1 MNRYHFNVTI
11 NGVKFKVSINANN
24 SVSAYGKVKR
34 TYPMASKITL
44 IRAERVWN
52 RNHDD
57 FESFLSTIEEKYG
70 FNLNN
75 CQWMTAENLNIY
87 WYENGREFSKKQF

>member
-1 MNRYHFNVTI
+1 MKNGNTTRPEISHILLLFTQIKQTRNKMNRYHFNVTI
-11 NGVKFKVSINANN
+11 NGVKFKVNVNANN

-52 RNHDD
+52 R
-57 FESFLSTIEEKYG
+57 SML
-70 FNLNN
+70 
-75 CQWMTAENLNIY
+75 
-87 WYENGREFSKKQF
+87 

>member
-11 NGVKFKVSINANN
+11 NGVKFKASINANN

-44 IRAERVWN
+44 IRAERIWN
-52 RNHDD
+52 RNM
-57 FESFLSTIEEKYG
+57 L
-70 FNLNN
+70 
-75 CQWMTAENLNIY
+75 
-87 WYENGREFSKKQF
+87 

>member
-1 MNRYHFNVTI
+1 MKNGNTTKPKNSHIPLLFTKTKQARNKMNRYHFNVTI
-11 NGVKFKVSINANN
+11 NGVNFKVNVNANN

-52 RNHDD
+52 RNM
-57 FESFLSTIEEKYG
+57 L
-70 FNLNN
+70 
-75 CQWMTAENLNIY
+75 
-87 WYENGREFSKKQF
+87 

>member
-1 MNRYHFNVTI
+1 MKSGNITELGISHILSFLTQTKQARNKMNRYHFNVTI
-11 NGVKFKVSINANN
+11 NGVKFKVNVNANN

-52 RNHDD
+52 RNV
-57 FESFLSTIEEKYG
+57 L
-70 FNLNN
+70 
-75 CQWMTAENLNIY
+75 
-87 WYENGREFSKKQF
+87 